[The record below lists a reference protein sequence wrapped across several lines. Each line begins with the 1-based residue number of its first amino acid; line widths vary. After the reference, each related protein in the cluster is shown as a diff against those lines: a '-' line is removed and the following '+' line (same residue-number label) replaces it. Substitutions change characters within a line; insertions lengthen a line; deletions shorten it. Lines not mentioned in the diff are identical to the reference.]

1 MYSVNYVFR
10 PGFDGVPFN
19 QLIWIGMCAAGA
31 TTNNTWGPFSQ
42 GYISALIF
50 Q

>member
-10 PGFDGVPFN
+10 AGVDGVPTG
-19 QLIWIGMCAAGA
+19 QTIWIGMCAAGA
-31 TTNNTWGPFSQ
+31 ATNNTWGPFSQ
-42 GYISALIF
+42 GYISALVF